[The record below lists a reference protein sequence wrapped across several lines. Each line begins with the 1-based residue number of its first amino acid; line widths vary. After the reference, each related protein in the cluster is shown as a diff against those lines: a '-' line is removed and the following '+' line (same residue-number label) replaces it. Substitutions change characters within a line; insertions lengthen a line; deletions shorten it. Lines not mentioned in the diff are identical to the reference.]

1 LEDSGH
7 FRGKENVEGQGVEGM
22 FRKRKWEEE
31 EIPNEKSVNMQLK
44 IRTYLNA
51 EAI

>member
-1 LEDSGH
+1 MEDSGH
-7 FRGKENVEGQGVEGM
+7 FRGKENVDGVEGM